1 MAVKEEHM
9 KHILITGAAG
19 GIGSCLVD
27 EYLKRG
33 YCVFGADRV
42 ARSDAEQARAGQPYE
57 FFLLDVTDTAD
68 VQRLA
73 AELHRRTDSLDIILN
88 CAGLLRPESEDKLE
102 DFDIDGSMQVFN
114 VNALG
119 PFRIVKA
126 CIDLLRAGEDKLLL
140 NMSSEAGSITTHAD
154 YIKRYDYCMSKA
166 ALNIQSVILQRYLKP
181 EGIKVLLMH
190 PGWVNTPMGG
200 PEAPVTPEESARG
213 IARVAEQMMHKPD
226 SYMYWNYNGTE
237 RPW

>member
-1 MAVKEEHM
+1 M
-9 KHILITGAAG
+9 KHILITGASG
-19 GIGSCLVD
+19 GIGSSLVN

-33 YCVFGADRV
+33 YQVYAADLV
-42 ARSDAEQARAGQPYE
+42 GEPDPDKAGMPYE
-57 FFLLDVTDTAD
+57 FFRLDVTDTAA
-68 VQRLA
+68 VEQLA
-73 AELHRRTDSLDIILN
+73 SALRQRTDSLDIILN
-88 CAGLLRPESEDKLE
+88 CAGLLRRESEEQLE

-140 NMSSEAGSITTHAD
+140 NISSEAGSITSHAD

-181 EGIKVLLMH
+181 EGIKVLLVH

-200 PEAPVTPEESARG
+200 SEAPVTPDESAQG
-213 IARVAEQMMHKPD
+213 IADVAEKLMHKPD
-226 SYMYWNYNGTE
+226 TYMYWNYNGTE

>member
-1 MAVKEEHM
+1 M
-9 KHILITGAAG
+9 KHVLITGAAG

-27 EYLKRG
+27 EYLARG
-33 YCVFGADRV
+33 YEVYGADRV
-42 ARSDAEQARAGQPYE
+42 RRPEAEAARAGSPYT
-57 FFLLDVTDTAD
+57 FFEVDVTDTGA
-68 VQRLA
+68 VERLA
-73 AELHRRTDSLDIILN
+73 ARLRERTESLDIIIN
-88 CAGLLRPESEDKLE
+88 CAGLLRPESEEKLE
-102 DFDIDGSMQVFN
+102 DFDIDGSMRVFD

-119 PFRIVKA
+119 PFRVVKA
-126 CIDLLRAGEDKLLL
+126 CIDLLRAGEDRLLL
-140 NMSSEAGSITTHAD
+140 NMSSEAGSITSHAD
-154 YIKRYDYCMSKA
+154 YTKRYDYCMSKA

-200 PEAPVTPEESARG
+200 AEAPVTPEESARG
-213 IARVAEQMMHKPD
+213 VAGVADQLMHKPD